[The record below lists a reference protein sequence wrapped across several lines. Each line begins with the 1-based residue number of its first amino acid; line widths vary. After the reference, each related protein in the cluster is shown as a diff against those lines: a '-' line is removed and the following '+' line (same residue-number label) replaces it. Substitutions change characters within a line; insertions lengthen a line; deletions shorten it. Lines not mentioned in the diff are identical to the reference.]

1 MVAPLT
7 VHLKRNNIICCYA
20 RLIACTGYINK
31 GVKVMNINELFYML
45 SGDTTVMYSL
55 LVEVPELVQKAKEVV
70 NGKAKYKDL
79 LELSYEYF

>member
-1 MVAPLT
+1 MAT
-7 VHLKRNNIICCYA
+7 
-20 RLIACTGYINK
+20 
-31 GVKVMNINELFYML
+31 INELFYML
-45 SGDTTVMYSL
+45 SGDTTVMYGL